1 MTKEAENP
9 RAPIKAQPVPE
20 AQGTTSGKDQQKT
33 IEKNNPKS
41 QGFSKRKDQ
50 KDVLDNMGIDDV
62 QQGIIQ
68 GLLDESANKAQRK
81 IKMDE
86 KIDKFLRSDAGENKE
101 RQAKE
106 DLTQAKLEYLGEK
119 NKRLDL
125 VGNMMADILQNQYG
139 ISMAGGT
146 TTNAK
151 PYPEVLKYVKEM
163 QERYLSKQETF
174 YQKAQDTTDD
184 INKECT
190 FRPKIDDGSMKIMAK
205 EGDRIKGTIKENDSN
220 LKTKRKNR
228 QKEMQSQY
236 KPINKKKSGKSTRTV
251 GEDVVFYDRI
261 MKWYDA
267 KEKAKQ
273 GKIKSTI
280 QSQMERQH
288 SPPKTGVSQSYDE
301 QMRYVQKMYSH

>member
-1 MTKEAENP
+1 MGIMKETENP
-9 RAPIKAQPVPE
+9 RTPIKAQPEPE

-62 QQGIIQ
+62 QQGYYSR
-68 GLLDESANKAQRK
+68 LLDELANKAQRK

-228 QKEMQSQY
+228 
-236 KPINKKKSGKSTRTV
+236 KKKRKDNTNLLT
-251 GEDVVFYDRI
+251 
-261 MKWYDA
+261 K
-267 KEKAKQ
+267 KNL
-273 GKIKSTI
+273 
-280 QSQMERQH
+280 
-288 SPPKTGVSQSYDE
+288 
-301 QMRYVQKMYSH
+301 